1 MFQGMEYVYAVYQE
15 RSFSRAAEKL
25 FISQPSLSA
34 NVKRVEQQVG
44 YPIFDRSTKPLTLTE
59 CGRQYIRAVEKI
71 RQTQGEFADFVRD
84 WGNLRTGSLTLGG
97 SSLFSSW
104 ILPPLMA
111 NFARQYPGI
120 DVELV
125 EETTG
130 HLAKMLQTGEVD
142 LLLDNCELDPQ
153 VFDRQVFR
161 RERLLLAVPRSLPVN
176 RSLVH
181 FQIPAERIR
190 DGSFLDPGTPEVSL
204 AAFREEPFIL
214 LKPDNDT
221 GKRAVAIF
229 QKNGFRPRVL
239 FQVDQQMTSYN
250 ITSSGIGLSFIGDTL
265 ISCVPP
271 HPDVI
276 YYKLRGENSARDIL
290 FYWKRGRYLSRAMEE
305 FLREMGKGGENRPG
319 TEDGGDL
326 SKG

>member
-15 RSFSRAAEKL
+15 KSFSRAAEKL

-71 RQTQGEFADFVRD
+71 RQAQSEFADFVSD
-84 WGNLRTGSLTLGG
+84 WGGLRTGSLTLGG

-104 ILPPLMA
+104 ILPPLMPD
-111 NFARQYPGI
+111 FARRYPGI

-130 HLAKMLQTGEVD
+130 HLARMLQTGEVD
-142 LLLDNCELDPQ
+142 LLLDNCELDSEI
-153 VFDRQVFR
+153 FYRCVFR
-161 RERLLLAVPRSLPVN
+161 RERLLLAVPRRLSVN
-176 RSLVH
+176 QQLEA
-181 FQIPAERIR
+181 FQIPVEQIR
-190 DGSFLDPGTPEVSL
+190 DGSFLKPELPEVPLS
-204 AAFREEPFIL
+204 AFREEPFIL
-214 LKPDNDT
+214 LKPENDT
-221 GKRAVAIF
+221 WKRALAIF
-229 QKNGFRPRVL
+229 QRNNLRPKVL

-250 ITSSGIGLSFIGDTL
+250 ITSSGMGLSFIGDTL

-271 HPDVI
+271 HPDVV
-276 YYKLRGENSARDIL
+276 YYKLKGENSVRDIF

-305 FLREMGKGGENRPG
+305 FLREMRKGQ
-319 TEDGGDL
+319 
-326 SKG
+326 